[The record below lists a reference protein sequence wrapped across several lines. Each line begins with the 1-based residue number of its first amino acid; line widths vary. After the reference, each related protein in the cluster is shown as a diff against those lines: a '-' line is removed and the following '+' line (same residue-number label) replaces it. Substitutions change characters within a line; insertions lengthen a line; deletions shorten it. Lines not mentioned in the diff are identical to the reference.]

1 MTSSANTQDCE
12 YITPPVNLRTKVR
25 VKSDQEDGDFDPV
38 AAAEKAL
45 QNLSGNFSNWMAEET
60 GTLVKL
66 WSGMRLRA
74 LTPDDRDS
82 LFRAAHDIKGQGVT
96 LGFPLA
102 STIADSLCHLLET
115 VQDPRQ
121 IPNQLIEQHV
131 QSIRAIYAD
140 GACTDCDPVA
150 TELANQLAEIS
161 EQFIST
167 LKRN

>member
-1 MTSSANTQDCE
+1 MTSSANSQDCE
-12 YITPPVNLRTKVR
+12 YITPPVNLRSKVR
-25 VKSDQEDGDFDPV
+25 VTSDRASADFDPV
-38 AAAEKAL
+38 AAAENAL
-45 QNLSGNFSNWMAEET
+45 KNLSGNFSKWMAEET

-66 WSGMRLRA
+66 WTGMRLRA
-74 LTPDDRDS
+74 LTADDRDA

-102 STIADSLCHLLET
+102 ATIADSLCHLLET

-131 QSIRAIYAD
+131 HSIRAIYAE
-140 GACTDCDPVA
+140 GASTDSDPVA
-150 TELANQLAEIS
+150 TELANQLAEIT

-167 LKRN
+167 QKQA